1 MSGVTSNLGNLI
13 NLGYVRTPD
22 DEAARIAALIA
33 PAGPGPLR
41 LADPCCG
48 EGLALAQIKA
58 TIEGQHSVRVITY
71 GTEADRE
78 RAEAAAGRVDQ
89 CLWSPYQDA
98 RWGQESTDVML
109 LNPPYTGGKTELQ
122 FLRDIQ
128 GILRPGGLLFYV
140 IRQRY
145 LRGPI
150 AARLAGHFDVLAVY
164 PFLPENFEAYDQ
176 IVVVARWR
184 EKRMDGAM
192 KAQLATIGRNG
203 RYRDGEQQELLPDDD
218 KPPLP
223 EEPALSGS
231 TEPRPEQDEG
241 LADVLPKGLWGYPD
255 GPFDVAAPGGK
266 PFYLRRRQVQP
277 DEIATDAERFG
288 VRTSRWWRDQVETI
302 PELRS
307 STLLPLRDTQIA
319 NLLFLGFADNR
330 EFDLDGHRYLFRG
343 QTRVIET
350 DITSEEEQEQGRT
363 RVLEQVQQ
371 GGVMLGLETGE
382 LRELEPAGILHLVRA
397 HAGAFAQAVTDHVP
411 SLRPDLVL
419 EDWEDQVLDQVYR
432 FKRLPGR
439 ADYGLTHVQK
449 VIAAVTA
456 QAIEERRTRVVVLNA
471 DTGSGKTGMAFGAAL
486 CLRQRYPERRDYE
499 WFADPAHRGGHR
511 RRRLAMRGSGGSAR
525 AWMRAYNHPKPFCI
539 LFAAEEHT
547 LNKMARE
554 AQECLPLSIVRVAR
568 DVAGVEAFVQATK
581 GMDSA
586 AIAVLIVPKSMS
598 KLGSGWTWAAFR
610 GIAADDDQVDRGLPY
625 HCPDCGA
632 VAVYHERDDEGV
644 DSTYPIYEDNVED
657 TLARIPTWCEACCA
671 PLWQYCRID
680 FRTGDPVHFSRD
692 GFFRSDYRPNGEKR
706 PPKVRYPVA
715 EYIYRRY
722 RDFFDVAVWDEAHDC
737 NGVGTDV
744 VAAYRFLTRAVR
756 LGWIECTASNM
767 NGKASG
773 VFTRA
778 FHASAE
784 VRRRFRYDERA
795 EFVNT
800 YGIYERVTRLVR
812 EKDEAGR
819 YTGRLRRVTSSQEA
833 PGVQPHL
840 TLLMVPYTVSTMIGD
855 LGAPLPPRLEVCDE
869 FPAEPRQPD
878 DPFADVV
885 AAYRLLSGFDT
896 RDHPRARPSKFQAS
910 LAYLNAP
917 WNAERITETVY
928 DETTGRAKRDD
939 EGNKITKVLLEVEPT
954 WDPYDDRLLPKEE
967 RLLEELERAL
977 TEGHGIS
984 VMIAHIERGLQDRLA
999 WLTRRYLGQPAV
1011 RYCTADAQRRE
1022 RWYARCV
1029 RDGVKVIISHP
1040 GKLETGLDLIHYP
1053 WIYFYQ
1059 PVTNLYTMIQA
1070 KGRAWRLG
1078 QEWACETHFWYYAD
1092 TEEHAL
1098 LQLQADKMIADN
1110 LLRGGELAGG
1120 LMDMGRQLNSVE
1132 MTRAALREGD
1142 LRHLGV
1148 LLQQGAIGEWLSRE
1162 EIAARD
1168 RERARAR
1175 REQREAERARGLRTL
1190 ESSFQMALPM
1200 G

>member
-1 MSGVTSNLGNLI
+1 MSVSSNLGNLI

-22 DEAARIAALIA
+22 DEVARIAALIA
-33 PAGPGPLR
+33 PTGPGPLR

-48 EGLALAQIKA
+48 EGLALAQLKA
-58 TIEGQHSVRVITY
+58 TIEGRHAVRVVTC

-78 RAEAAAGRVDQ
+78 RAQAAAGRVDQ

-98 RWGQESTDVML
+98 RWGKGTMDVML
-109 LNPPYTGGKTELQ
+109 LNPPYAGGKLELQ
-122 FLRDIQ
+122 FLRETQDV
-128 GILRPGGLLFYV
+128 LRPGGLLFYI

-150 AARLAGHFDVLAVY
+150 AARLAGHFDALAVY
-164 PFLPENFEAYDQ
+164 PFLPEHFQAYDQ
-176 IVVVARWR
+176 IVVVARRR
-184 EKRMDGAM
+184 EKRMDAGV
-192 KAQLATIGRNG
+192 KAQLAAIGRNG
-203 RYRDGEQQELLPDDD
+203 RYRDGEQQELLDD
-218 KPPLP
+218 KPPPP
-223 EEPALSGS
+223 E
-231 TEPRPEQDEG
+231 
-241 LADVLPKGLWGYPD
+241 GLWGYPD
-255 GPFDVAAPGGK
+255 APFQVATPGGK
-266 PFYLRRRQVQP
+266 PFYLRRRQVHP
-277 DEIATDAERFG
+277 DELAADAERFG
-288 VRTSRWWRDQVETI
+288 VRTSRWWRDQVEAI

-330 EFDLDGHRYLFRG
+330 EFNLDGHCYLFRG

-350 DITSEEEQEQGRT
+350 DVTSEEDEDLGRT
-363 RVLEQVQQ
+363 RILEQVQQ

-382 LRELEPAGILHLVRA
+382 LRELDPAGILHLVRA
-397 HAGAFAQAVTDHVP
+397 HAGAFARAVTDHVP
-411 SLRPDLVL
+411 SLRPELTL
-419 EDWEDQVLDQVYR
+419 EDWEDRVLDQVYR
-432 FKRLPGR
+432 FRRLPGR
-439 ADYGLTHVQK
+439 ADYGLTHAQK

-456 QAIEERRTRVVVLNA
+456 QAIEERHTRVVALNA

-486 CLRQRYPERRDYE
+486 CLRQRYLERRDYE
-499 WFADPAHRGGHR
+499 WFADPSRRGGHR

-525 AWMRAYNHPKPFCI
+525 AWMRTYRHPKPFCI
-539 LFAAEEHT
+539 VFAAEEHT
-547 LNKMARE
+547 LHKMARE
-554 AQECLPLSIVRVAR
+554 AQDCLPLSVVRVAR
-568 DVAGVEAFVQATK
+568 NVGDVGAFVQATK
-581 GMDSA
+581 GMDCT

-610 GIAADDDQVDRGLPY
+610 GIAAGDDQVDRGRPY

-632 VAVYHERDDEGV
+632 VAVYHEKDDEGV
-644 DSTYPIYEDNVED
+644 DNAYPIYQEDVAD
-657 TLARIPTWCEACCA
+657 TLARVPMRCEACHA
-671 PLWQYCRID
+671 PLFQYCRID
-680 FRTGDPVHFSRD
+680 FRTGEPIRFSPD
-692 GFFRSDYRPNGEKR
+692 GFFRLDYQPDAEKR
-706 PPKVRYPVA
+706 PPRVRYPVA

-722 RDFFDVAVWDEAHDC
+722 RDFFDVAIWDEAHDC

-744 VAAYRFLTRAVR
+744 VAAYHFLTRAVR

-812 EKDEAGR
+812 EKDQAGR
-819 YTGRLRRVTSSQEA
+819 YTGRVRRVTSSQEA

-840 TLLMVPYTVSTMIGD
+840 TLLMVPYTVSTLIED

-869 FPAEPRQPD
+869 FPTEPRHPD
-878 DPFADVV
+878 DPFADVA
-885 AAYRLLSGFDT
+885 AAYRRLSGFDT
-896 RDHPRARPSKFQAS
+896 RDHPRARPSKFQAC

-917 WNAERITETVY
+917 WNTERITETVY
-928 DETTGRAKRDD
+928 DQATGRVKRDD
-939 EGNKITKVLLEVEPT
+939 EGNKITRVLLEVEPT
-954 WDPYDDRLLPKEE
+954 WDLHDDRLLPKEE
-967 RLLEELERAL
+967 RLLAELERAL

-984 VMIAHIERGLQDRLA
+984 VMIAHVERGLQDRLT
-999 WLTRRYLGQPAV
+999 WLIRRYLGRPAV
-1011 RYCTADAQRRE
+1011 RYCNADARRRE
-1022 RWYARCV
+1022 RWYVRCV
-1029 RDGVKVIISHP
+1029 RDGVKVIVSHP
-1040 GKLETGLDLIHYP
+1040 AKLETGLDLLAYP

-1078 QEWACETHFWYYAD
+1078 QEWACETHFWYYEG

-1120 LMDMGRQLNSVE
+1120 LMDMGRQLSSVE
-1132 MTRAALREGD
+1132 MTRAALREGE

-1148 LLQQGAIGEWLSRE
+1148 LLREGAIGEWLPPEEITAIDQRRRE
-1162 EIAARD
+1162 E
-1168 RERARAR
+1168 RAGRLAHLTAQVVRAT
-1175 REQREAERARGLRTL
+1175 QP
-1190 ESSFQMALPM
+1190 ALF
-1200 G
+1200 